1 MLYTVEQS
9 FKYCHSTKPYA
20 LNQGKDYANNE
31 RSVSSEEFV
40 VDSSPPVDGVILF
53 DGIDVGT
60 GYITGSTIRL
70 RLERFYDHHSGI
82 DHYNVGVGSSPD
94 MADVVQLS
102 SYQSNQIDISQKP
115 SDIIDGHT
123 YYVIVQVTWSCQT
136 LLYTC
141 IKQTN

>member
-1 MLYTVEQS
+1 M
-9 FKYCHSTKPYA
+9 
-20 LNQGKDYANNE
+20 
-31 RSVSSEEFV
+31 SSEEFV
-40 VDSSPPVDGVILF
+40 VDSSPPLDGVILF

-102 SYQSNQIDISQKP
+102 SYQSNQIDIILKA

-123 YYVIVQVTWSCQT
+123 YYVIVQVRWTCRI

-141 IKQTN
+141 T